1 MTCGIKMAD
10 VKVNIY
16 EYAKRYDSRPA
27 TPRGGSISRLARSI
41 TSRIMR
47 SRYWQSPSDRTTGVF
62 AQLFVAIVEN

>member
-1 MTCGIKMAD
+1 MAD

-16 EYAKRYDSRPA
+16 EYAKRYGSRPA

-41 TSRIMR
+41 TKHNKSHYAKPILAVAPR
-47 SRYWQSPSDRTTGVF
+47 PHHGVF